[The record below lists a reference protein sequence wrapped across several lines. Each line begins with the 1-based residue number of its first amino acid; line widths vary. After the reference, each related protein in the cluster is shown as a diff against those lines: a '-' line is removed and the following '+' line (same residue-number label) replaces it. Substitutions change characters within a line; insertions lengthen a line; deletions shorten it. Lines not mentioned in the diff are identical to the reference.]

1 MERGLRAC
9 RAYGFWLM
17 AAGCV
22 AGLTAETL
30 GLVRLRATAE
40 QAQARLAQARL
51 NLQRLQSLSPSP
63 STANVDLS
71 EQGWTSARRA
81 LADIRDD
88 GTQAMAHVLSEEEPA
103 GTAKR
108 AGAFFDLARFVDD
121 LTERCLAEEIE
132 IPDGLRFGF
141 ASHASVAPA
150 VELIP
155 LLTRQSVAVE
165 DLMTALISAGPQR
178 IESVRRER
186 PVVPRNE
193 RKGLAAAPS
202 EPGATLVSGDF
213 FVPEAETSVAD
224 SLGLEALSF
233 RVGFVGTTACLRRF
247 LNALAQGEAP
257 WCVTMIDVQPEK
269 KPRADAN
276 LPPERRRA
284 DRDGNFT
291 QDRPYVQP
299 TLSRF
304 VVTLEWAQPGSRDRG
319 GLGSA
324 P

>member
-1 MERGLRAC
+1 MKRGLRAC

-30 GLVRLRATAE
+30 GLVRLRAAAE
-40 QAQARLAQARL
+40 QTQARLVQARL

-63 STANVDLS
+63 STANVELS
-71 EQGWTSARRA
+71 EQGWASARRA

-88 GTQAMAHVLSEEEPA
+88 GTQAMGHVLPEEEPS
-103 GTAKR
+103 GTAER

-121 LTERCLAEEIE
+121 LMERCLAEEIE

-155 LLTRQSVAVE
+155 RLARQSVAVE

-186 PVVPRNE
+186 PVVSGSE

-202 EPGATLVSGDF
+202 ESGAALVSGDF
-213 FVPEAETSVAD
+213 FVPERETSVAD

-247 LNALAQGEAP
+247 LNPLAQDEAP
-257 WCVTMIDVQPEK
+257 WCITMVDIQPEK
-269 KPRADAN
+269 KPRADVN

-284 DRDGNFT
+284 DRDGNST
-291 QDRPYVQP
+291 QERPYVQP

-304 VVTLEWAQPGSRDRG
+304 VVTLEWVQPGSRDQG
-319 GLGSA
+319 SLGNA